1 MGRYIDGF
9 VIPVPKDRIDDY
21 RRVAEKAALVWK
33 EYGALDYWEC
43 VGDDLAVQDMVSFS
57 QLAQAGPDETVVF
70 AHLEKTQLRDIVLQ
84 YVGKLS
90 NMLRDR
96 DLSLVLDP
104 DAIDLLVERG
114 YDRDFGARPMKR
126 VFQRDIQNPMAV
138 EILSGKY
145 PPGTQIE
152 VSVKQGEFAF
162 SPVSKASAAKQVT
175 R

>member
-70 AHLEKTQLRDIVLQ
+70 AWV
-84 YVGKLS
+84 
-90 NMLRDR
+90 
-96 DLSLVLDP
+96 
-104 DAIDLLVERG
+104 
-114 YDRDFGARPMKR
+114 
-126 VFQRDIQNPMAV
+126 VFESREQRDQANEKIMADPRLK
-138 EILSGKY
+138 EMMASDK
-145 PPGTQIE
+145 
-152 VSVKQGEFAF
+152 
-162 SPVSKASAAKQVT
+162 PVFDYKRMAYGGFKELVHA
-175 R
+175 